1 MNHCLYV
8 TDTGIQWLCGVDYP
22 DMTNGKSANRK
33 SMKKLSLFHTSVTH
47 QGIQVALTNLLSLNI
62 LENVHILEAL
72 VELAQSAIAIKRPG
86 FYNDM
91 FSVSTLYAF
100 PNAPHYK
107 SNSLQL
113 AIPLCQ
119 SMNHVSIHVAKGLKD
134 SDLLS
139 LLSVKMLRKLK
150 IFKSRISSD
159 CEITFDGGVIPLL
172 KVFGSSLETLAL
184 EGLNFIR
191 ISSVIELCPNLNVLY
206 ISDVTGSLNNERDLF
221 FRVGKNMKPPVF
233 KELKILICVGEI
245 PVEILIFLLSCPLL
259 EYVGISTL
267 ESCR

>member
-1 MNHCLYV
+1 
-8 TDTGIQWLCGVDYP
+8 
-22 DMTNGKSANRK
+22 
-33 SMKKLSLFHTSVTH
+33 
-47 QGIQVALTNLLSLNI
+47 
-62 LENVHILEAL
+62 
-72 VELAQSAIAIKRPG
+72 
-86 FYNDM
+86 
-91 FSVSTLYAF
+91 
-100 PNAPHYK
+100 
-107 SNSLQL
+107 
-113 AIPLCQ
+113 
-119 SMNHVSIHVAKGLKD
+119 MNHVSIHVAKGLKD